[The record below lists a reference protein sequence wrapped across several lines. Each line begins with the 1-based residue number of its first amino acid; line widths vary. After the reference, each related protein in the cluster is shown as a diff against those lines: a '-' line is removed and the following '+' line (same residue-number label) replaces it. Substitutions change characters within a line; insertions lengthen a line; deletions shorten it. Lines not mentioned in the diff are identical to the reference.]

1 MRSQRRLINICCLV
15 LVAPALCWAIQDES
29 HARQAVPQAGEAH
42 AASDAPSERGEQ
54 DKPTLLTFDPGAAI
68 WSIIVFMVLLIVLR
82 AAAWKPILRV
92 LKDREEFI
100 QKSIDDA
107 RQEREQAEQLL
118 ADYQARLDQ
127 ARAEASVIV
136 EEGRRGAEVV
146 HQRIL
151 EEAREESAEMT
162 ARARREIQLATDTA
176 IKELYDRTAELSIDV
191 AARLMRK
198 ELSAEDHT
206 RLVAKSIAEIR
217 ANGKA
222 KLN

>member
-1 MRSQRRLINICCLV
+1 MRSQRRLVTICCLV

-29 HARQAVPQAGEAH
+29 QAPHSVPGAGEPQAAGEA
-42 AASDAPSERGEQ
+42 PNEQVQQ
-54 DKPTLLTFDPGAAI
+54 DKPALLTFDPGAAI
-68 WSIIVFMVLLIVLR
+68 WSIIVFVLLVVLLR

-136 EEGRRGAEVV
+136 EEGRRDAEAVQ
-146 HQRIL
+146 QRIL
-151 EEAREESAEMT
+151 GQAHEETSEMT
-162 ARARREIQLATDTA
+162 ARARREIQLATDSA
-176 IKELYDRTAELSIDV
+176 IKELYDRTAELSINV

-198 ELSAEDHT
+198 ELSAEDHD
-206 RLVAKSIAEIR
+206 RLVAESIAEIR